1 MENLRKKNENNLENF
16 SHNYYSILF
25 NKRTGIIIAN
35 GDEGKEGIIEK
46 TNSEVENIFKYKS
59 NELKGMNLSSLMPKN
74 FSNQHNIFMKKYYN
88 VGEKIVIDKNYLTTY
103 AIDKDN
109 SIIMLKIAVKLFPI
123 LNDNVYF
130 IGIFS
135 KENIDDIIYIDNN
148 FEIQGMSTKLMKILN
163 INNKLLFQDKD
174 IPFYVICRKFV
185 NFYKIFLQG
194 KKQNIKEK
202 KKRKKTFSI
211 N

>member
-1 MENLRKKNENNLENF
+1 
-16 SHNYYSILF
+16 
-25 NKRTGIIIAN
+25 
-35 GDEGKEGIIEK
+35 
-46 TNSEVENIFKYKS
+46 
-59 NELKGMNLSSLMPKN
+59 MNLSSLMPKN
-74 FSNQHNIFMKKYYN
+74 FSNLHNFFMKKYYN

-163 INNKLLFQDKD
+163 IKNKLLFKN
-174 IPFYVICRKFV
+174 K
-185 NFYKIFLQG
+185 
-194 KKQNIKEK
+194 NI
-202 KKRKKTFSI
+202 TF
-211 N
+211 